1 VNLLYTLM
9 RGAKLCEVAKRK
21 SNAKDLL
28 ARARKATAEARAL
41 WEERQGL
48 CKERAAL
55 RKDFERAKGKPQP
68 DITLLRRLVDERKRR
83 LFP

>member
-9 RGAKLCEVAKRK
+9 RGGKLCEVAKRK

-28 ARARKATAEARAL
+28 ARARKATADARAL